1 MNTTASNA
9 VPPPASLLPLILVVE
24 DHEPTRFLRTRILQN
39 AGFLVRGVA
48 TAADAVATVV
58 AGSRPP
64 AAVVL
69 DVGLPDGDG
78 YSVCERLKA
87 AVSHLPVVMITSV
100 YRTSQ
105 ARRDGF
111 AAGADAYLI
120 EPTPPGLL
128 VLTLRQLLD
137 REPENSGV
145 STAVVST
152 GTDGRII
159 STDVLGARLLN
170 VAPRGMRGRLIQL
183 FFDDRVGV
191 MHGLEVARTGHVF
204 EGDLVVH
211 PRERKRVRVHLDVS
225 LNPEAQPP
233 CLDWRMTP
241 QLVTQTRAGSQRAAR
256 AT

>member
-1 MNTTASNA
+1 
-9 VPPPASLLPLILVVE
+9 
-24 DHEPTRFLRTRILQN
+24 
-39 AGFLVRGVA
+39 
-48 TAADAVATVV
+48 
-58 AGSRPP
+58 
-64 AAVVL
+64 
-69 DVGLPDGDG
+69 
-78 YSVCERLKA
+78 
-87 AVSHLPVVMITSV
+87 
-100 YRTSQ
+100 
-105 ARRDGF
+105 
-111 AAGADAYLI
+111 
-120 EPTPPGLL
+120 
-128 VLTLRQLLD
+128 
-137 REPENSGV
+137 V

-183 FFDDRVGV
+183 FFDGRVGV

-233 CLDWRMTP
+233 CLDWGITP
-241 QLVTQTRAGSQRAAR
+241 QRVTQKRAGSQRAAR